1 MRENEKV
8 RFRSDDIFEEAAPP
22 EDRSRPL
29 EWRRSFNSLAVTAT
43 RPIVSYAYGV
53 NDRNFIWE
61 KPAAGEPIPPSIS
74 PKTQRRVQ
82 IVMLFDKDDCKDK
95 VLKAVETEK
104 KSGIYELEAYQART
118 KLVLV
123 GQEPSEANDVYADGA
138 YRGYACFDDMA
149 DEKEHLYVELSCP
162 PAFVDE
168 LASELKRDP
177 SLNLRVYFS
186 LQSFTFEVDDALRE
200 WYHPQEMF
208 IKGMVP
214 AALIHVATVA
224 PEEAEDVNEEEQR
237 GAGSIA
243 GRPFSA
249 KLENLPRQTPTV
261 SLRGINFALWVIAAA
276 LVLQWVGS
284 T

>member
-1 MRENEKV
+1 MRANEKV
-8 RFRSDDIFEEAAPP
+8 RFRNDDIFEEAAPP
-22 EDRSRPL
+22 EDRCRPL
-29 EWRRSFNSLAVTAT
+29 EWRRSFNSLAVTAR
-43 RPIVSYAYGV
+43 RPTVSHTYGV
-53 NDRNFIWE
+53 NNRNFIWD
-61 KPAAGEPIPPSIS
+61 KPADGEPIPPSIN

-82 IVMLFDKDDCKDK
+82 IVMRFDTDDCKDK
-95 VLKAVETEK
+95 VLKAVETER
-104 KSGIYELEAYQART
+104 KSGIYVLEAYQART

-200 WYHPQEMF
+200 SYHPQEMF
-208 IKGMVP
+208 IRGMVP
-214 AALIHVATVA
+214 AALIHVATIA
-224 PEEAEDVNEEEQR
+224 SEEAEDGNEEER
-237 GAGSIA
+237 GGSGSI
-243 GRPFSA
+243 GA
-249 KLENLPRQTPTV
+249 KSLTPILERLPGQTPTV
-261 SLRGINFALWVIAAA
+261 SLRGINLALWVIATA
-276 LVLQWVGS
+276 LVLQWLGS
-284 T
+284 A